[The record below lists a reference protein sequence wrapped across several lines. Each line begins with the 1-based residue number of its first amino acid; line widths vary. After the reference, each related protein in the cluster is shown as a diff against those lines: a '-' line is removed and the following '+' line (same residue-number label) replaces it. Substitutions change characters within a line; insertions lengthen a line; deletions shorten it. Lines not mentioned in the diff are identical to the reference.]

1 MVIYLKKIFLLI
13 LIIIFPINVFAS
25 STIVMDNDSGRIL
38 YENNSNERRLI
49 ASTTK
54 IMTCILVLENSDLS
68 KKITVGDEIL
78 KVYGTNIYVE
88 VGEILTI
95 KDLLYGLM
103 LRSGNDAAIVLANN
117 IFNSEDEFIHK
128 MNDKAKEIGMNNT
141 VFNNPHGL
149 DEETKNYSTAYDMA
163 LLAKYAYKNKM
174 YRNIISTKKY
184 NTKSNLKS
192 YEWYNRVELINSY
205 KYSLGGKNGYT
216 PKAGKTLV
224 SYASKDNMN
233 LIIVTLDDNDIYENH
248 KYLYEKYF
256 KKYKKY
262 IIVDKDNFTVDSSL
276 INKKVYIKNTFSYLL
291 SEDEVDDISTLVHI
305 TDSDNNKVGEIII
318 KLKNKEIGN
327 IDIYS
332 YKNKKENNSILSRFK
347 NLFIR

>member
-1 MVIYLKKIFLLI
+1 M
-13 LIIIFPINVFAS
+13 
-25 STIVMDNDSGRIL
+25 VMDNDSGRIL

-163 LLAKYAYKNKM
+163 LLAKYAYKNRM

-305 TDSDNNKVGEIII
+305 TDSDNNKVGKIII

>member
-88 VGEILTI
+88 VGEVLTI

-305 TDSDNNKVGEIII
+305 TDSDNNKVGKIII

>member
-1 MVIYLKKIFLLI
+1 MVIHLKKIFLLI
-13 LIIIFPINVFAS
+13 LIIIFPVNVFAS

-38 YENNSNERRLI
+38 YEKNSNEKRLI

-117 IFNSEDEFIHK
+117 VFNSEEEFISK
-128 MNDKAKEIGMNNT
+128 MNTKAKEIGMNNT
-141 VFNNPHGL
+141 IFNNPHGL

-205 KYSLGGKNGYT
+205 KYSMGGKNGYT

-248 KYLYEKYF
+248 KYLYENYF

-305 TDSDNNKVGEIII
+305 TDSDNNKVGKIII

-332 YKNKKENNSILSRFK
+332 YKNKKENSILSRFK

>member
-25 STIVMDNDSGRIL
+25 STMVMDNDSGRIL

-174 YRNIISTKKY
+174 YRNII
-184 NTKSNLKS
+184 
-192 YEWYNRVELINSY
+192 
-205 KYSLGGKNGYT
+205 
-216 PKAGKTLV
+216 
-224 SYASKDNMN
+224 
-233 LIIVTLDDNDIYENH
+233 
-248 KYLYEKYF
+248 
-256 KKYKKY
+256 
-262 IIVDKDNFTVDSSL
+262 
-276 INKKVYIKNTFSYLL
+276 
-291 SEDEVDDISTLVHI
+291 
-305 TDSDNNKVGEIII
+305 
-318 KLKNKEIGN
+318 
-327 IDIYS
+327 
-332 YKNKKENNSILSRFK
+332 
-347 NLFIR
+347 

>member
-25 STIVMDNDSGRIL
+25 STMVMDNDSGRVL

-68 KKITVGDEIL
+68 EKITVGDEIL

-205 KYSLGGKNGYT
+205 KYSMGGKNGYT

-276 INKKVYIKNTFSYLL
+276 INKKVYVKNTFSYLL

-305 TDSDNNKVGEIII
+305 TDSDNNKVGKIII

>member
-1 MVIYLKKIFLLI
+1 MDIHLK
-13 LIIIFPINVFAS
+13 
-25 STIVMDNDSGRIL
+25 
-38 YENNSNERRLI
+38 
-49 ASTTK
+49 
-54 IMTCILVLENSDLS
+54 LVKHL
-68 KKITVGDEIL
+68 
-78 KVYGTNIYVE
+78 
-88 VGEILTI
+88 
-95 KDLLYGLM
+95 
-103 LRSGNDAAIVLANN
+103 
-117 IFNSEDEFIHK
+117 
-128 MNDKAKEIGMNNT
+128 
-141 VFNNPHGL
+141 
-149 DEETKNYSTAYDMA
+149 
-163 LLAKYAYKNKM
+163 
-174 YRNIISTKKY
+174 
-184 NTKSNLKS
+184 
-192 YEWYNRVELINSY
+192 
-205 KYSLGGKNGYT
+205 
-216 PKAGKTLV
+216 
-224 SYASKDNMN
+224 N

>member
-25 STIVMDNDSGRIL
+25 STMVMDNDSGRIL

>member
-25 STIVMDNDSGRIL
+25 STMVMDNDSGRVL

-68 KKITVGDEIL
+68 EKITVGDEIL

-205 KYSLGGKNGYT
+205 KYSMGGKNGYT

-305 TDSDNNKVGEIII
+305 TDSDNNKVGKIII

>member
-1 MVIYLKKIFLLI
+1 M
-13 LIIIFPINVFAS
+13 
-25 STIVMDNDSGRIL
+25 VMDNDSGRIL

-163 LLAKYAYKNKM
+163 LLAKYAYKNRM

-233 LIIVTLDDNDIYENH
+233 LMLVMGAIYGIVRIIGAVGLWKNRMWALVLSVINCVITMALMMFMLPAGIMDGI
-248 KYLYEKYF
+248 LATTALILILTQYF
-256 KKYKKY
+256 G
-262 IIVDKDNFTVDSSL
+262 
-276 INKKVYIKNTFSYLL
+276 NKK
-291 SEDEVDDISTLVHI
+291 
-305 TDSDNNKVGEIII
+305 II
-318 KLKNKEIGN
+318 E
-327 IDIYS
+327 
-332 YKNKKENNSILSRFK
+332 
-347 NLFIR
+347 

>member
-25 STIVMDNDSGRIL
+25 STMVMDNDSGRIL

-163 LLAKYAYKNKM
+163 LLAKYAYKNRM

-305 TDSDNNKVGEIII
+305 TDSDNNKVGKIII

>member
-1 MVIYLKKIFLLI
+1 M
-13 LIIIFPINVFAS
+13 
-25 STIVMDNDSGRIL
+25 VMDNDSGRIL
-38 YENNSNERRLI
+38 YENNSNERKLI

-163 LLAKYAYKNKM
+163 LLAKYAYKNRM

-305 TDSDNNKVGEIII
+305 TDSDNNKVGKIII

>member
-1 MVIYLKKIFLLI
+1 M
-13 LIIIFPINVFAS
+13 
-25 STIVMDNDSGRIL
+25 VMDNDSGRIL

-216 PKAGKTLV
+216 PKAGKTLEFN
-224 SYASKDNMN
+224 YC
-233 LIIVTLDDNDIYENH
+233 
-248 KYLYEKYF
+248 YF
-256 KKYKKY
+256 
-262 IIVDKDNFTVDSSL
+262 
-276 INKKVYIKNTFSYLL
+276 
-291 SEDEVDDISTLVHI
+291 
-305 TDSDNNKVGEIII
+305 
-318 KLKNKEIGN
+318 
-327 IDIYS
+327 
-332 YKNKKENNSILSRFK
+332 R
-347 NLFIR
+347 

>member
-117 IFNSEDEFIHK
+117 IFSNEKEFVQK
-128 MNDKAKEIGMNNT
+128 MNDKAMEIGMKNT
-141 VFNNPHGL
+141 YFENPHGL
-149 DEETKNYSTAYDMA
+149 DDDTKNYSTAYDMA
-163 LLAKYAYKNKM
+163 LLAKYAYKNKI
-174 YRNIISTKKY
+174 YRKIISTKKY

-192 YEWYNRVELINSY
+192 YEWYNRMSLINDY
-205 KYSLGGKNGYT
+205 KYCVGGKNGYT

-224 SYASKDNMN
+224 SYASKNNMN
-233 LIIVTLDDNDIYENH
+233 LIAVTLDDSDCYTNHKKLYEN
-248 KYLYEKYF
+248 F
-256 KKYKKY
+256 YKIYNNYK
-262 IIVDKDNFTVDSSL
+262 IIDKEDFVIDSSL
-276 INKKVYIKNTFSYLL
+276 IKNNVYIKKSFSYPLKKN
-291 SEDEVDDISTLVHI
+291 EVDKISTSIHI
-305 TDSDNNKVGEIII
+305 NDNKNGKVGEITI
-318 KLKNKEIGN
+318 KLDSKKIGCIDVFSKE
-327 IDIYS
+327 
-332 YKNKKENNSILSRFK
+332 KEKEKMSFLQRLLK
-347 NLFIR
+347 LFIR

>member
-88 VGEILTI
+88 VGEVLTI

-163 LLAKYAYKNKM
+163 LLAKYAYKNRM

-205 KYSLGGKNGYT
+205 KYSMGGKNGYT

-305 TDSDNNKVGEIII
+305 TDSDNNKVGKIII
-318 KLKNKEIGN
+318 KLKNKKIGN

>member
-1 MVIYLKKIFLLI
+1 M
-13 LIIIFPINVFAS
+13 
-25 STIVMDNDSGRIL
+25 VMDNDSGRIL

-163 LLAKYAYKNKM
+163 LLAKYAYKNRM

>member
-1 MVIYLKKIFLLI
+1 MLI

-25 STIVMDNDSGRIL
+25 STMVMDNDSGRIL

-163 LLAKYAYKNKM
+163 LLAKYAYKNRM

-305 TDSDNNKVGEIII
+305 TDSDNNKVGKIII

>member
-25 STIVMDNDSGRIL
+25 STMVMDNDSGRIL

-205 KYSLGGKNGYT
+205 KYSMGGKNGYT